1 MGKSISTEGVTFQYD
16 EAVVINSLSL
26 SIERGSFISIIGPNG
41 SGKSTLLKL
50 LAANIIPQGG
60 AIFIEGQNVKDYGKR
75 ALSREM
81 AVVPQETNVN
91 YAFQVYDIVLMGR
104 YPHRGRFQRETKEDR
119 KIVKEAMERTN
130 TWQLRNR
137 KINELS
143 GGEGQRVILAR
154 ALAQEPQLILLDEP
168 TASLDIHH
176 QLEVL
181 ELLKSLNE
189 ERNVT
194 IIAVLHDLNL
204 AARYSQEIL
213 LLHSGKKI
221 TMGKTEEVLTVE
233 NLKQAYDMEMMIE
246 RNLYTNRL
254 MIHPLGVK
262 AKTMMEK
269 GPRVHLVCGGGTARE
284 LIPWL
289 LELGAQIT
297 LGVVNQRDS
306 DWDLGKQLRLEM
318 AEEVPFSE
326 ISDEALLRA
335 EALAQ
340 DADFIIMTSIPL
352 GWGNLK
358 NLNLLKHQLDL
369 GKRVYLFNRYP
380 REKQFDY
387 TEGQGTEKLRLL
399 KEKGLRECSTKE
411 ELLKELMIN
420 GN

>member
-50 LAANIIPQGG
+50 LASNITPQGG
-60 AIFIEGQNVKDYGKR
+60 AIFLEGQNVKDYGKR

-81 AVVPQETNVN
+81 AVVPQETSVN

-262 AKTMMEK
+262 AKTMTEK

-326 ISDEALLRA
+326 ISDEALLKA

-358 NLNLLKHQLDL
+358 NLNLLKLQLDI

-399 KEKGLRECSTKE
+399 KEKGLRECFTKE